1 MRELVEDL
9 KGELEWV
16 ELRGDDQAVGEEG
29 SVEGREGTV
38 VEDGATGEEEQA
50 VHSGEEAC
58 AWLVDGKHH
67 RRATGGRDGAETTD
81 DHMRRGGV

>member
-16 ELRGDDQAVGEEG
+16 ELRGGDQAMGEEG

-67 RRATGGRDGAETTD
+67 RRATRRRDGAEATD